1 MTLVTEKNQAMM
13 QACDR
18 AESLYTKLQA
28 ARKRLAKPSVLLGLE
43 LAYKQYSDE
52 VNRLWD
58 EWNDAMLVE
67 RLARI

>member
-1 MTLVTEKNQAMM
+1 MTLVAQANQAMM

-18 AESLYTKLQA
+18 AEILAAKLQA
-28 ARKRLAKPSVLLGLE
+28 ARARKASPLVLQGLE
-43 LAYKQYSDE
+43 RAYAQYNDK
-52 VNRLWD
+52 VTRLWD